1 MHPFMNI
8 NNAIM
13 PNINKIKQI
22 FNNVKWWKL
31 ISVQLMQFHNKF
43 IKLIK
48 GKFAFSQSIKLFFFK
63 KNKLLVSFF
72 LKLIERRPLEI
83 TYNNKYH
90 LLI

>member
-1 MHPFMNI
+1 
-8 NNAIM
+8 M

-48 GKFAFSQSIKLFFFK
+48 GKFAFSQSIKLFFFFL

-72 LKLIERRPLEI
+72 FI
-83 TYNNKYH
+83 TYRKASFGDN
-90 LLI
+90 I